1 MSESFYRAPNRKWY
15 RDEETYQKWQ
25 ASDNARRAAIEL
37 VFTRFLGYPL
47 GEGVKF
53 PTLLSRKV
61 QGYEKAYGYEIL
73 LQCLQENAVR
83 IEEALQ
89 WKDLPTDNA
98 KLSYL
103 FAIVD
108 SYINGT
114 KRRASIPVSQ
124 TKRPGPPDEIHEL
137 SVKHKERDVRK
148 WLDDAE

>member
-1 MSESFYRAPNRKWY
+1 MSENFYHAPNRKWY

-25 ASDNARRAAIEL
+25 ASDNARKAAIEL

-53 PTLLSRKV
+53 PTFLSRKV
-61 QGYEKAYGYEIL
+61 REYEKAYGYEVL
-73 LQCLQENAVR
+73 LHCLQENAVR
-83 IEEALQ
+83 IEKSLQ
-89 WKDLPTDNA
+89 WKDFPTDNA

-114 KRRASIPVSQ
+114 KRRAVGPAPQ
-124 TKRPGPPDEIHEL
+124 TKHLGPLDEIHEL